1 MFNGLQ
7 WWHVLIVVLVFVLL
21 FGGKKLPDAA
31 RGLGRSLRIL
41 KAEVGE
47 MTSDKDKK
55 DEAGTAEAAT
65 GQTPVTIV
73 PTALPAVS
81 VDPIPP
87 AQPVPQAQPINPT
100 QITVEGRPADGR

>member
-47 MTSDKDKK
+47 I
-55 DEAGTAEAAT
+55 AT
-65 GQTPVTIV
+65 GQPVTIV
-73 PTALPAVS
+73 PTALPAVT

-87 AQPVPQAQPINPT
+87 AQPVPKAQPVPQAQPINPT